1 MIRRPP
7 ISTRTYT
14 LSPYTTLFRSDLRIG
29 VDGDY
34 AQIDHL
40 IIHHKQG
47 AAWVLETKN
56 FSGRLSCN
64 EHGDWTVWNRKTPT
78 PIHSPMNQARRHCET
93 LRLWP
98 ERHRV
103 TAIRHIHSV
112 VLIRSEERRVGTACV
127 STCRYRWSPY

>member
-1 MIRRPP
+1 M
-7 ISTRTYT
+7 
-14 LSPYTTLFRSDLRIG
+14 G

-40 IIHHKQG
+40 IMHHKQG

-78 PIHSPMNQARRHCET
+78 PIPSPMNQARRHCET
-93 LRLWP
+93 LRLWL

-103 TAIRHIHSV
+103 TAIRHIHPV
-112 VLIRSEERRVGTACV
+112 VLISPNSRIQLARHPHPNNVVKSRSDERRVGKESV
-127 STCRYRWSPY
+127 SRVDLGGRRIIKK